1 MKQWMNIQKKKRKR
15 YTEIIKVFL
24 FLKEVRMSNW
34 TYVIGAIEIDT
45 FSKNALEIIT
55 DIISKAPKVT
65 GSEEDMVIF
74 VNQPTG
80 YNVFCSSGTKWE
92 TRVVLTL
99 YGSLRDRNIEDTE
112 KELKLLIRYLIKKLD
127 DEDLFYS
134 ISISDG
140 INNKKIL
147 SY

>member
-1 MKQWMNIQKKKRKR
+1 
-15 YTEIIKVFL
+15 
-24 FLKEVRMSNW
+24 MSNW